1 MKIGKNGLDLIKKYE
16 GLQLNAYRC
25 PANLVTIGYGC
36 TFYEDGSKIKMG
48 DVITPERADKLLINV
63 VSKFESIVNKKIN
76 IPLTQNQF
84 DALVSHTF
92 NTGGSS
98 TLFDLVNKKSPDDV
112 IKNWFETKYISANGK
127 PLPGLIKR
135 RKEECNLYFKK

>member
-1 MKIGKNGLDLIKKYE
+1 MKITKPGLDIIKKYE
-16 GLQLNAYRC
+16 GLKLQAYRC

-36 TFYEDGSKIKMG
+36 TFYENGSKIKMG
-48 DVITPERADKLLINV
+48 DVITEARANELLINV
-63 VSKFESIVNKKIN
+63 VSKFESIVNKKVL
-76 IPLTQNQF
+76 IPLSQNQF

-98 TLFDLVNKKSPDDV
+98 TLFELVNKKSPDDV

-127 PLPGLIKR
+127 ELPGLIKR
-135 RKEECNLYFKK
+135 RKEESNLYFKK